1 MVCPR
6 CKSVVRG
13 IMEKIELQV
22 NGLRLGEVEVEST
35 ENIDLMQLAALLE
48 KEGFELIFDRNSQIA
63 EQIKAFVLQYSDNI
77 MFINVKLSDYLAEN
91 TGLSYSYLS
100 CVFSEIE
107 HITIEKHF
115 ILVKIEKVKEL
126 LTYKE
131 LTLSQIADRL
141 VYSSVHALSA
151 QFKKITGLTVSE
163 YKKAL
168 DKNRK
173 SLDDLH

>member
-6 CKSVVRG
+6 CKSVVKG
-13 IMEKIELQV
+13 IMEKLGIPI
-22 NGLRLGEVEVEST
+22 NGLRLGEVEVENMES
-35 ENIDLMQLAALLE
+35 IDLVRLKELLE
-48 KEGFELIFDRNSQIA
+48 KEGFELIFDREGQIA
-63 EQIKAFVLQYSDNI
+63 ELIKSFVLQYLDNI
-77 MFINVKLSDYLAEN
+77 MFISVKLSDYLSGN
-91 TGLSYSYLS
+91 TGLNYSYLS

-107 HITIEKHF
+107 NITIEKHF

-141 VYSSVHALSA
+141 AYSSVHALSA

-163 YKKAL
+163 YKRTL